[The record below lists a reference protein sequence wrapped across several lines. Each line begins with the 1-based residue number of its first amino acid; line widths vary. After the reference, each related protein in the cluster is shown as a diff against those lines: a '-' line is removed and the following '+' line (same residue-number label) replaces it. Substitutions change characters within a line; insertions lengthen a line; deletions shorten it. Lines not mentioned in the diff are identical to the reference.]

1 MRTAWGQGC
10 SEYAVRFMPSRLCA
24 QPHQRCGGLYWTHS
38 IYTACLPILLLSKTH
53 FTGPP
58 GWLSGSSVQ
67 LSVSAQVMISPL
79 CEFEP
84 RVKLSAG
91 SVEPAWDAL
100 CLPLFLPL
108 SHVPRLCL
116 KINKLKKHKPPHF
129 ATGNR
134 NGGPLRGRVT
144 QARPTSIHGRVTQAR
159 PMVALPWKVFIL
171 SLEEDSSFPHSS
183 GIVTPRLPHSC
194 SLGQNR
200 AQR

>member
-1 MRTAWGQGC
+1 
-10 SEYAVRFMPSRLCA
+10 MPSPIRGVGACTGHTAYTLLVYPSSCYQKLTFLGHPGGSAGQASNSRFRLRSRSHRCA
-24 QPHQRCGGLYWTHS
+24 SSSPAS
-38 IYTACLPILLLSKTH
+38 
-53 FTGPP
+53 
-58 GWLSGSSVQ
+58 SSV
-67 LSVSAQVMISPL
+67 P
-79 CEFEP
+79 
-84 RVKLSAG
+84 G

-100 CLPLFLPL
+100 CLPLLLPL
-108 SHVPRLCL
+108 SHVHRLCL

-129 ATGNR
+129 PTGNH

-144 QARPTSIHGRVTQAR
+144 HAGPTSIRGRVTQAR

-171 SLEEDSSFPHSS
+171 SPEEDSSFPHSS